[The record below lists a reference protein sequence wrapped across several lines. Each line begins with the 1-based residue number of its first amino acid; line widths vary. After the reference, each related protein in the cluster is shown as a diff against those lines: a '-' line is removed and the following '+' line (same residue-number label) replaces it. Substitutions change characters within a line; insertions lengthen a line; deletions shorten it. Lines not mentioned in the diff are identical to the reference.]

1 MRLLPKVLIVLL
13 LVPIL
18 SVPVAAVVAFFLTPL
33 WSWIELTYQ
42 IESIGHS
49 GPAEWCFVAVY
60 LGLVTFS
67 LGSLA
72 PGAVL
77 LISSSCCGTE
87 SHKRHCPEEVKIE
100 VLRGEKPLFLLF
112 FICFFF

>member
-1 MRLLPKVLIVLL
+1 MKPYPKALIVLL
-13 LVPIL
+13 FVWIL
-18 SVPVAAVVAFFLTPL
+18 SVPVAAVVKFFLTPL

-67 LGSLA
+67 ERSLMRWMDANGTPAGSA
-72 PGAVL
+72 YTIVARNAGSPGSTVTK
-77 LISSSCCGTE
+77 C
-87 SHKRHCPEEVKIE
+87 
-100 VLRGEKPLFLLF
+100 
-112 FICFFF
+112 

>member
-1 MRLLPKVLIVLL
+1 MKVVKLLPKVLIVLL

-18 SVPVAAVVAFFLTPL
+18 SVPVVAVVAFFLTPL

-72 PGAVL
+72 L
-77 LISSSCCGTE
+77 LALTRPRKE
-87 SHKRHCPEEVKIE
+87 Q
-100 VLRGEKPLFLLF
+100 LEKER
-112 FICFFF
+112 